1 MMVSAKGRYALCV
14 LIDLAQHTGDGCV
27 SLSDVSRRQ
36 GVSLKY
42 LESIA
47 SLLHKAGLLISRRGK
62 NGGYALA
69 RPAEEIT
76 VSEVLLL
83 TEGSLS
89 PTLCVDCENVCERA
103 ALRLTMPMWQELD
116 RVIDSFLSGITV
128 AGLAE
133 GWLEDAP

>member
-14 LIDLAQHTGDGCV
+14 LIDLAQHAGEGCV

-47 SLLHKAGLLISRRGK
+47 SLLHKAGLLTSQRGK

-69 RPAEEIT
+69 RPAEEIC

-89 PTLCVDCENVCERA
+89 PIVCVDCENVCEKA

-116 RVIDSFLSGITV
+116 RVIDSYLSGITV

-133 GWLEDAP
+133 GRPEG

>member
-14 LIDLAQHTGDGCV
+14 LIDLAQHAGEGCV

-47 SLLHKAGLLISRRGK
+47 SLLHKAGLLKSQRGK
-62 NGGYALA
+62 NGGYMLA
-69 RPAEEIT
+69 RPAEEIS

-89 PTLCVDCENVCERA
+89 PVVCVDCENVCEKA

-116 RVIDSFLSGITV
+116 RVIDRYLSGVTV
-128 AGLAE
+128 AGLAG
-133 GWLEDAP
+133 GWPEDTP

>member
-14 LIDLAQHTGDGCV
+14 LIDLAQHAGEGCV

-47 SLLHKAGLLISRRGK
+47 ALLHKAGLLISRRGK

-76 VSEVLLL
+76 VSEVLQL

-89 PTLCVDCENVCERA
+89 PTVCVDCENVCEKA

-128 AGLAE
+128 ESLAQ
-133 GWLEDAP
+133 GRGP